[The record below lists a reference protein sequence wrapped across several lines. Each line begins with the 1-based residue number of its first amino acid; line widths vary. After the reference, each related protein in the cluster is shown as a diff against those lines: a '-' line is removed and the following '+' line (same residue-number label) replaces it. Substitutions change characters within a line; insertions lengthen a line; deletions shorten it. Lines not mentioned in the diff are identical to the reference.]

1 MTQDELA
8 QRLLLTAEI
17 AQHIQLYANE
27 ATRAEPTRAWLEAHA
42 GRTLKAAARLY
53 AASLPPARLAADHPT
68 PPLDARTAQ
77 IVELWDSR
85 RD

>member
-8 QRLLLTAEI
+8 QRLLMTAEI

-27 ATRAEPTRAWLEAHA
+27 ATRPAPTRAWLEAHA
-42 GRTLKAAARLY
+42 ARTLKAAARLY
-53 AASLPPARLAADHPT
+53 AASLPPARPAAEDIP